1 MRVTKHLNKS
11 NTEMSKVDQYKV
23 IKWVNQLME
32 TIEETKGKLHNV
44 GVLLA
49 RHKAGVDGLID
60 RDLQQRT
67 LNKIVEQKIGLRLNE
82 KTQHLYMTE
91 CRSIRKEL
99 SRNWYA
105 GKRWVEDNQ
114 ITDKEERLDKGTG
127 QRTEEHGHEDVEHTL
142 LRVGRADSDN
152 ALAVFN
158 IGLGRAFVELHVELD
173 EFHGT
178 IGSGRHGLHRRP

>member
-1 MRVTKHLNKS
+1 
-11 NTEMSKVDQYKV
+11 MSKVDQYKV

-32 TIEETKGKLHNV
+32 TIEETKDKLHNV

-99 SRNWYA
+99 SRSWYT

-114 ITDKEERLDKGTG
+114 ITDKEALKQLIKQKVEKGNTEHFSELKAYQDRLKKKQLQDKTK
-127 QRTEEHGHEDVEHTL
+127 
-142 LRVGRADSDN
+142 
-152 ALAVFN
+152 
-158 IGLGRAFVELHVELD
+158 
-173 EFHGT
+173 
-178 IGSGRHGLHRRP
+178 